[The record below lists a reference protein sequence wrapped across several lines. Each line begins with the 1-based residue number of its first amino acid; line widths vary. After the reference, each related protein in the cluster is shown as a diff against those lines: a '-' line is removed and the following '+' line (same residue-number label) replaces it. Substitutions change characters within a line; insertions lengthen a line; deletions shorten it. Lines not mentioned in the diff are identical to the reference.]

1 MFRLLEESGFSRVR
15 SAVVP
20 NFRFRKQ
27 STQNSAEAYGVKA
40 VMITAGKAE
49 ITVPGSSFP

>member
-20 NFRFRKQ
+20 GFRFRKG
-27 STQNSAEAYGVKA
+27 STQDAAEAYGVKA
-40 VMITAGKAE
+40 VMMTALKPTG
-49 ITVPGSSFP
+49 P

>member
-1 MFRLLEESGFSRVR
+1 MFRLLEETGFSRVR

-20 NFRFRKQ
+20 RFRFRKP

-40 VMITAGKAE
+40 VMMTALKPARA
-49 ITVPGSSFP
+49 